1 METARRRGAGPAPRH
16 ADRRAAALV
25 GLAGLIRQLVSLAA
39 RKTSRISGNRRAS
52 LRRIDLR
59 AFLSDR
65 AGVTGAE
72 LLRKLQKL
80 GRRRGVRV
88 VFRAERG
95 KGSHGT
101 LYYGDRFTTLKDRH
115 KELSPSLLSA
125 MLKQLG
131 LSRQELQEI
140 YGAAKSMGG

>member
-1 METARRRGAGPAPRH
+1 MRNAEGAGPGPRH
-16 ADRRAAALV
+16 ADRGPPALGDV
-25 GLAGLIRQLVSLAA
+25 AGLVLQLVCLAA

-95 KGSHGT
+95 KGSHRT

-131 LSRQELQEI
+131 LGRQEL
-140 YGAAKSMGG
+140 